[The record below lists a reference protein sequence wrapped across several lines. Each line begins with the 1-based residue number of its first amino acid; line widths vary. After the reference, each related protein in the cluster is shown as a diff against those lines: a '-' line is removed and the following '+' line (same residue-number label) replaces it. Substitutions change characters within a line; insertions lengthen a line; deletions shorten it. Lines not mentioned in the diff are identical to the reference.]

1 MVILGRMKPVSVLGI
16 LIVGALMGA
25 GTTYAL
31 LPHQA
36 PDIATGQSAINK
48 LRSGSA
54 QPSSTEGE
62 AIYTNKHYGFSIR
75 YPLTFVETEYPEGA
89 DALTVVFQKTGE
101 EAQGFQIFVIPYPEA
116 QITQER
122 IKTDLKGAPMKNVAE
137 IILPG
142 NIRAV
147 HFNSVAPII
156 GDSSEVWFIHNGYLF
171 EVTTYAAL
179 DTWLAGVLGTLQF
192 AS

>member
-1 MVILGRMKPVSVLGI
+1 MVILGRMKPISILGI
-16 LIVGALMGA
+16 LLVGALAGA
-25 GTTYAL
+25 GLTYAL

-36 PDIATGQSAINK
+36 PDVATGQSAINK

-54 QPSSTEGE
+54 EPTNTPGQ
-62 AIYTNKHYGFSIR
+62 AIYKNPHYGFSIQ
-75 YPLTFVETEYPEGA
+75 YPIDFVEAEYPEGA

-101 EAQGFQIFVIPYPEA
+101 DQQGFQVFVIPYPDA
-116 QITQER
+116 QISQER
-122 IKTDLKGAPMKNVAE
+122 IKADLKGAPMKNVAE
-137 IILPG
+137 IVLPG

-147 HFNSVAPII
+147 HFNSVAPVI

-192 AS
+192 TK